1 MVACMGY
8 ELTTDLDFDSNNDGS
23 VTAADDFFA
32 NFPWADSGAAAFTT
46 TISGVFEGDGW
57 VPIGYAIGGYGG
69 VLDGGGH
76 VIRNLYIDAAAQYVG
91 LFGSL
96 TSDAV
101 VRNLGLLEADLNNT
115 KVDSTWTGGLVG
127 QSSGDIIAVCFDGSV
142 NSVNNSGVTGAG
154 GVAGE
159 NIGRIIASYSTGDIA
174 TTDGPIGGLA
184 GQNDNQVIAS
194 YSTASVTA
202 TPADAT
208 KSHPG
213 GLIGL
218 ADSAGDRTPTVTNSY
233 FDTDASG
240 QTSSAGGDG
249 KTARE
254 LQTPTGYAGIYADWD
269 DIDLDGDPA
278 TVDEN
283 DFWRFGLPG
292 QYPVLWWEAAEVE
305 AGTTDYDSD
314 NDGLIEVG
322 SLAQLDAL
330 RWDLNGDGAADTND
344 GVVPHGAAYPDA
356 LKGMGCPDSGSES
369 GCKGYELTANLD
381 FDTDGSG
388 GTHTAAGDDYWN
400 DGLGWLPLDAYNA
413 VFEGNRYEIDNL
425 FVKRDT
431 DPNKIPD
438 AGLFGALHANAEV
451 RNLGIGEARV
461 AGDSGTG
468 NAGVLAGSNAGL
480 ITASYFVNTGTLSG
494 FTAGGLVGKN
504 TGTITSSY
512 AGTGLVSP
520 GGAGG
525 GLVGENSASGVIIA
539 AHASTVVVRATTG
552 VAGGLAGKNDGV
564 ITASYYNGTVTVG
577 SLTGDGFVGAN
588 AGTITD
594 SYFQQRGT
602 GTGVGTGSAEGVTG
616 LTDVELQAPTGYTGI
631 YANWNVDLDGDG
643 TTDDPWRFLTS
654 ADYPALS
661 WAVAPRVL
669 ASPGKLALNEF
680 GAGNSATYQVS
691 LSAAP
696 SGEVTVAVSSGDTT
710 VAVSSGDTT
719 VATVSPASLTFDE
732 FDFADPQ
739 TVTVTAV
746 NDSVFTTGRTTAI
759 GNAASGGGYDNLS
772 ATVGISVTDDDVRSI
787 VLSKNAVT
795 VTEATGAA
803 NTATYGVK
811 LATQPT
817 ASVTVNVAS
826 GDTDIATVSP
836 ATLTFTTANWNTNQ
850 TVTVTGVN
858 DSTNNDGRTTNASNS
873 GKGGGYDGLV
883 SYVEVSLTDDD
894 RGIVLSETSLSVT
907 EASGSNHTATYTV
920 ALATAPVAG
929 VTVGITSSPAG
940 IVTVSPA
947 SLSFTPGNS
956 SVAQTVTVT
965 GAWTTTW
972 ISSRRASAPS
982 SATPQQPAANPP
994 TTESAP
1000 TCR

>member
-1 MVACMGY
+1 MHQLHAIRWDLDGDGQADDVDDIGDFYMAFPDPQGDLGCDVVACAGY

-32 NFPWADSGAAAFTT
+32 EFPWDPGTDNTAFTT
-46 TISGVFEGDGW
+46 TIPSVFDGDGW
-57 VPIGYAIGGYGG
+57 VPIGYSLGGYGG

-76 VIRNLYIDAAAQYVG
+76 VIRNLYISADAQYVG

-96 TSDAV
+96 KAGAV
-101 VRNLGLLEADLNNT
+101 VRNLGLLEADVEST
-115 KVDSTWTGGLVG
+115 KADAAWAGGVVG
-127 QSSGDIIAVCFDGSV
+127 QNSDGDIIAVRFDGSV
-142 NSVNNSGVTGAG
+142 NRVNTSGVTGAG

-159 NIGRIIASYSTGDIA
+159 NVGRIIASYSTGDIA

-184 GQNDNQVIAS
+184 GQNDTQVIAS

-208 KSHPG
+208 RSHPG

-218 ADSAGDRTPTVTNSY
+218 ADPGATKNPTATNSY
-233 FDTDASG
+233 FDTNTSG
-240 QTSSAGGDG
+240 QTSSAGGEP

-254 LQTPTGYAGIYADWD
+254 LQAPTGYAGIYADWD
-269 DIDLDGDPA
+269 DIDLDGDPD

-322 SLAQLDAL
+322 SLAQLDAM
-330 RWDLNGDGAADTND
+330 RWDLNGDGAADTNE

-369 GCKGYELTANLD
+369 GCRGYELTANLD

-388 GTHTAAGDDYWN
+388 STNISAGDDYWN
-400 DGLGWLPLDAYNA
+400 DGLGWLPLDGYNA

-425 FVKRDT
+425 FVKRSTAPD
-431 DPNKIPD
+431 KIPD
-438 AGLFGALHANAEV
+438 AGLFGALHANAVV
-451 RNLGIGEARV
+451 RNLGIGQARV
-461 AGDSGTG
+461 AGDAGAG

-480 ITASYFVNTGTLSG
+480 ITASYFVNTAKLSG

-552 VAGGLAGKNDGV
+552 VAGGLVGENDGV

-602 GTGVGTGSAEGVTG
+602 GTGVGTGSAEGVTAQ
-616 LTDVELQAPTGYTGI
+616 TAEQLQAPTGYTGI
-631 YANWNVDLDGDG
+631 YANWNVDLDDDG
-643 TTDDPWRFLTS
+643 TGDDPWRFLIS
-654 ADYPALS
+654 DDYSALS

-680 GAGNSATYQVS
+680 GVGNSATYQVS
-691 LSAAP
+691 LSTEP
-696 SGEVTVAVSSGDTT
+696 LGEVTVVVTSSDP
-710 VAVSSGDTT
+710 SI
-719 VATVSPASLTFDE
+719 ATVSTATLTFDE
-732 FDFADPQ
+732 FDLGEPQ
-739 TVTVTAV
+739 TVTDPAGCTIRVTTDAEAYQRDV
-746 NDSVFTTGRTTAI
+746 PTGRWSAPVVVRPASVVWSVNTTA
-759 GNAASGGGYDNLS
+759 
-772 ATVGISVTDDDVRSI
+772 
-787 VLSKNAVT
+787 
-795 VTEATGAA
+795 
-803 NTATYGVK
+803 
-811 LATQPT
+811 
-817 ASVTVNVAS
+817 
-826 GDTDIATVSP
+826 
-836 ATLTFTTANWNTNQ
+836 
-850 TVTVTGVN
+850 
-858 DSTNNDGRTTNASNS
+858 
-873 GKGGGYDGLV
+873 
-883 SYVEVSLTDDD
+883 
-894 RGIVLSETSLSVT
+894 
-907 EASGSNHTATYTV
+907 
-920 ALATAPVAG
+920 
-929 VTVGITSSPAG
+929 
-940 IVTVSPA
+940 
-947 SLSFTPGNS
+947 
-956 SVAQTVTVT
+956 
-965 GAWTTTW
+965 
-972 ISSRRASAPS
+972 
-982 SATPQQPAANPP
+982 
-994 TTESAP
+994 
-1000 TCR
+1000 